1 MEIPLIPDYT
11 LETCCGS
18 GAYGDVWTA
27 KDHSGISRA
36 VKLLDKGRLER
47 LGVLHRE
54 EKAITL
60 FRSNV
65 PWHPSLVEI
74 YHVGENE
81 KYIYYVMDI
90 ADNLGTPD
98 KYIADTLDERL
109 KKGPLS
115 VSDAKKLLESMLDA
129 VECLH
134 VAGLVHRDI
143 KPSNII
149 FVGAAPR
156 LADIGLVRSNTASVS
171 IAGTVGFMAPDGSA
185 GSESDLYSLGKL
197 LYCAITG
204 RPVDSFPSL
213 PDFPESADFAGIKL
227 LNRVILKACDKDPT
241 SRFRSAGE
249 FRDALHGRIKRRFR
263 ARTLITV
270 AVSVAVSAVALF
282 FSIGSLAKNRKVA
295 YLTEEART
303 KRNAGDISG
312 AIRLTGFIM
321 EIDPDNVDAKALR
334 NELIRQKIAEEPK
347 VESKTAVPEEQHPM
361 TLAERKEFAMLM
373 LLYNTFMTKGNFF
386 KALEALDSIER
397 KWPYMRENQN
407 IQNFIRKARE
417 KIAEANKMA
426 EAKKAME
433 IK

>member
-1 MEIPLIPDYT
+1 MEIPAIPDYT

-27 KDHSGISRA
+27 KDRSGISRA

-54 EKAITL
+54 ENAITL

-65 PWHPSLVEI
+65 PRHPSLVEI

-109 KKGPLS
+109 KKGPLA

-134 VAGLVHRDI
+134 QAGLVHRDI

-149 FVGAAPR
+149 FVGSAPR

-227 LNRVILKACDKDPT
+227 MNRVILKACDKDPT
-241 SRFRSAGE
+241 NRFHSAGE

-263 ARTLITV
+263 ARIVITV
-270 AVSVAVSAVALF
+270 AVSVAVSAMALF
-282 FSIGSLAKNRKVA
+282 FSIGSLVKNRKVSH
-295 YLTEEART
+295 LLEDVRT
-303 KRNAGDISG
+303 KKKAGDILE
-312 AIRLTGFIM
+312 AIKVTATII
-321 EIDPDNVDAKALR
+321 EIAPGNVEAKALR
-334 NELIRQKIAEEPK
+334 NELIRLKIAEAPK
-347 VESKTAVPEEQHPM
+347 TSAEEQQPM
-361 TLAERKEFAMLM
+361 TPAERKEFAMLL
-373 LLYNTFMTKGNFF
+373 LLYNTFMTKGNYP
-386 KALEALDSIER
+386 KAIDALDAIEQ
-397 KWPYMRENQN
+397 KWPY
-407 IQNFIRKARE
+407 E
-417 KIAEANKMA
+417 KQSRNMQDFRRRAQEKLSA
-426 EAKKAME
+426 AKKAVDG
-433 IK
+433 K